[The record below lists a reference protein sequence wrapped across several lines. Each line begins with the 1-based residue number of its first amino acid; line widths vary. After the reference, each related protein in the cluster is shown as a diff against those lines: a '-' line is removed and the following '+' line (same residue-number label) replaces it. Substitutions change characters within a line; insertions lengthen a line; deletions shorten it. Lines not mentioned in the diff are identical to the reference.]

1 MIFFALSFYST
12 YLLVLLSLPKEKIN
26 DYGKNNDSIRSG
38 RLRRPSRTWLYYVD
52 KTNYIPGLEDYNAPV
67 FLRPCRFG
75 KSLLISTLAHYY
87 DRTKA
92 NRFEEL
98 FGGTWIGEHPTK
110 EHNQYMVI
118 RYDFSAMV
126 MANDME
132 GLAQNFNKL
141 NCIPVESNVRTQ
153 P

>member
-1 MIFFALSFYST
+1 MADFA
-12 YLLVLLSLPKEKIN
+12 
-26 DYGKNNDSIRSG
+26 D
-38 RLRRPSRTWLYYVD
+38 LRERGFYYVD
-52 KTNYIPGLEDYNAPV
+52 KTNYIPELEDYNAPV
-67 FLRPCRFG
+67 FLRPRRFG
-75 KSLLISTLAHYY
+75 KSLLVSTLAHYY

-98 FGGTWIGEHPTK
+98 FGGTWIGKHPTK

-132 GLAQNFNKL
+132 GLAKNFDAL
-141 NCIPVESNVRTQ
+141 NCSPVEMWSIIAICLVIFNLPIGGMHPRCLRKLLPISVCTDF
-153 P
+153 PKPIS